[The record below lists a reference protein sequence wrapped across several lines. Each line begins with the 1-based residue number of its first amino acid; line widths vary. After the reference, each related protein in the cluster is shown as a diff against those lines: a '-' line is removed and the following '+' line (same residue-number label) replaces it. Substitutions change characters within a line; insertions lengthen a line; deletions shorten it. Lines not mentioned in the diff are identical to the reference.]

1 MCATMLY
8 TQDKLPKHN
17 TLAGLMFSDEQLFII
32 ADAVEDFAVLA
43 PEHIADDCDEIVTI
57 IEAHFHNKNNV
68 H

>member
-1 MCATMLY
+1 MHYM
-8 TQDKLPKHN
+8 QDRSPKHN
-17 TLAGLMFSDEQLFII
+17 TLAGPMFSDEQLFII

>member
-32 ADAVEDFAVLA
+32 ADAVDTFVLA

-57 IEAHFHNKNNV
+57 IEALSQQEQCH
-68 H
+68 

>member
-1 MCATMLY
+1 MMT
-8 TQDKLPKHN
+8 N
-17 TLAGLMFSDEQLFII
+17 AGQMFSDEQLFII